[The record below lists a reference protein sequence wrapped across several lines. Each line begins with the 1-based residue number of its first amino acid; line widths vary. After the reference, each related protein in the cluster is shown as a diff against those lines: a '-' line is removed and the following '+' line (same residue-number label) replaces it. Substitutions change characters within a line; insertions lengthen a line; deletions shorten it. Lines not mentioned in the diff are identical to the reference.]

1 MKLVKLSLVAALAA
15 GAFSAANATPVEEA
29 IKDIDVSG
37 VLRYRY
43 DTGRFGNRGYGFE
56 DQRSSINDR
65 QNHNYRA
72 QLNFSGAIADNFK
85 AFVQFDYS
93 AKDGGYGPDS
103 VSNTSNTLNVR
114 QLYLTYT
121 NEDVATSVIAGKQQL
136 NTIWTDNGIDGLVGT
151 GIKVVNNSIDGLTL
165 AAFAVDSFNTDTEGD
180 TLAGSKIFNG
190 YVEKNS
196 KNFPEGTKLNINPYA
211 GNLYGA
217 AAIGSY
223 DIAGGQFNPQLWL
236 SYLNDTGFFYALDV
250 AYNTTIFDGVNWN
263 IEGAYLGNSLD
274 SKMKSKNT
282 AIVTEYDGNGKSDVI
297 TGDEMM
303 ANGNLFALKGTVAVN
318 GWDASLGGIYY
329 GKKDKLTIN
338 TLEDQGNIGGL
349 LAGEE
354 IFYTDGSNLNGD
366 IGRNIFGYVTAGY
379 TFNEIV
385 RVGADFVY
393 GGTKTDPEAESTGGK
408 KFEAV
413 ARVDYKYSP
422 KLNFSAFYS
431 YVNVDNNHKNEY
443 DGRDGR
449 KNTVRLQALY
459 KF

>member
-15 GAFSAANATPVEEA
+15 GAFSAANATPLEEA

-43 DTGRFGNRGYGFE
+43 ENSNPWSNDNFGTGISGKQ
-56 DQRSSINDR
+56 D
-65 QNHNYRA
+65 HKYRA
-72 QLNFSGAIADNFK
+72 QVNFSGAIADNFK
-85 AFVQFDYS
+85 AFVQFDYDS
-93 AKDGGYGPDS
+93 QDGGYGADS
-103 VSNTSNTLNVR
+103 ISNTSDTLSVR

-165 AAFAVDSFNTDTEGD
+165 AAFAMDSFNEEVPATTTNGNFNKGNVNGD
-180 TLAGSKIFNG
+180 GDVSSALDW
-190 YVEKNS
+190 S
-196 KNFPEGTKLNINPYA
+196 KNI
-211 GNLYGA
+211 YGA

-236 SYLNDTGFFYALDV
+236 AYMSDNAFLYALDA
-250 AYNTTIFDGVNWN
+250 AYSTTIFDGINWT
-263 IEGAYLGNSLD
+263 IEGAYLGNSVDNKLKDRLD
-274 SKMKSKNT
+274 
-282 AIVTEYDGNGKSDVI
+282 A
-297 TGDEMM
+297 
-303 ANGNLFALKGTVAVN
+303 ANGNFFALRGTVEVN
-318 GWDASLGGIYY
+318 GWDASLGGLYY
-329 GKKDKLTIN
+329 GKKDKTTVTTI
-338 TLEDQGNIGGL
+338 EDQGNIGSL

-354 IFYTDGSNLNGD
+354 IFYTRGSNLNGD

-379 TFNEIV
+379 TFNETV

-393 GGTKTDPEAESTGGK
+393 GGTKTNIIGQGGK
-408 KFEAV
+408 KLEAV

-431 YVNVDNNHKNEY
+431 YVNVDTDPESTHH
-443 DGRDGR
+443 DA
-449 KNTVRLQALY
+449 VRLQALY

>member
-15 GAFSAANATPVEEA
+15 SAFSAANATPLEEA

-43 DTGRFGNRGYGFE
+43 ESSNPWSNANFGSGISGKQ
-56 DQRSSINDR
+56 D
-65 QNHNYRA
+65 HKYRA
-72 QLNFSGAIADNFK
+72 QVNFSGAISDNFK
-85 AFVQFDYS
+85 AFVQFDYNS
-93 AKDGGYGPDS
+93 QDGGYGADS
-103 VSNTSNTLNVR
+103 ISNTSDTLTVR

-136 NTIWTDNGIDGLVGT
+136 NIIWTDNAIDGLVGT

-165 AAFAVDSFNTDTEGD
+165 AAFAMDSFNEASDTTVTITQDSSQKITGVQFNRGNPKGD
-180 TLAGSKIFNG
+180 SDVSGALDW
-190 YVEKNS
+190 S
-196 KNFPEGTKLNINPYA
+196 KNI
-211 GNLYGA
+211 YGA

-236 SYLNDTGFFYALDV
+236 AYMSDNAFLYAVDA
-250 AYNTTIFDGVNWN
+250 AYSTTIFDGINWTL
-263 IEGAYLGNSLD
+263 EGAYLGNSLD
-274 SKMKSKNT
+274 SKLKDALLNQ
-282 AIVTEYDGNGKSDVI
+282 A
-297 TGDEMM
+297 
-303 ANGNLFALKGTVAVN
+303 ANGNFFALRGSVELN
-318 GWDASLGGIYY
+318 GWDASLGGLYY
-329 GKKDKLTIN
+329 GKKDKVTLTTI
-338 TLEDQGNIGGL
+338 EDQGNLGSL

-354 IFYTDGSNLNGD
+354 IFYTNGSNLNGD

-379 TFNEIV
+379 TFNETV

-393 GGTKTDPEAESTGGK
+393 GGTKTNIIGQGGK
-408 KFEAV
+408 KLEAV

-431 YVNVDNNHKNEY
+431 YVNVDTDPESTHH
-443 DGRDGR
+443 DA
-449 KNTVRLQALY
+449 VRLQALY

>member
-15 GAFSAANATPVEEA
+15 GAFSAANATPLEEA

-43 DTGRFGNRGYGFE
+43 ETSNDWSNANFGSGISGKQ
-56 DQRSSINDR
+56 D
-65 QNHNYRA
+65 HKYRA
-72 QLNFSGAIADNFK
+72 QVNFSGAISDNFK
-85 AFVQFDYS
+85 AFVQFDYNS
-93 AKDGGYGPDS
+93 QDGGYGIDS
-103 VSNTSNTLNVR
+103 ISNTSDTLTVR

-151 GIKVVNNSIDGLTL
+151 GVKVVNNSIDGLTL
-165 AAFAVDSFNTDTEGD
+165 AAFAMDSFNEKVPATVVNGTFNKGNVNGD
-180 TLAGSKIFNG
+180 GDVSGALDW
-190 YVEKNS
+190 S
-196 KNFPEGTKLNINPYA
+196 KNI
-211 GNLYGA
+211 YGA

-236 SYLNDTGFFYALDV
+236 AYMNENAFLYALDA
-250 AYNTTIFDGVNWN
+250 AYSTTIFDGINWS
-263 IEGAYLGNSLD
+263 IEGAYLGNSVVKDRLD
-274 SKMKSKNT
+274 
-282 AIVTEYDGNGKSDVI
+282 A
-297 TGDEMM
+297 
-303 ANGNLFALKGTVAVN
+303 ANGNFFALRGTVEVN
-318 GWDASLGGIYY
+318 GWDASLGGLYY
-329 GKKDKLTIN
+329 GKKDKATVTTI
-338 TLEDQGNIGGL
+338 EDQGNIGSL

-354 IFYTDGSNLNGD
+354 IFYTRGSNLNGD

-379 TFNEIV
+379 TFNETV

-393 GGTKTDPEAESTGGK
+393 GGTKTNIIGQGGK
-408 KFEAV
+408 KLEAV

-431 YVNVDNNHKNEY
+431 YVNVDTDPESTHH
-443 DGRDGR
+443 DA
-449 KNTVRLQALY
+449 VRLQALY